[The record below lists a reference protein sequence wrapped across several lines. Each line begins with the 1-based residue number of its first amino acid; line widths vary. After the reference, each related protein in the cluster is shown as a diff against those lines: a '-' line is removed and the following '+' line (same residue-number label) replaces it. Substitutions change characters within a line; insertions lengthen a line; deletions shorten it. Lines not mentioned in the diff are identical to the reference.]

1 MNIKT
6 TTDGNFVIIKPIGEI
21 DAYSSIDLDNAVSDV
36 VKNYEHPYIILDG
49 SELTYISSAGI
60 GVFITYLEPVRK
72 KKGDMVFANLRKEV
86 QYVFSVLGLDKLV
99 IITESIL
106 SAKEKLNYVK
116 EGI

>member
-6 TTDGNFVIIKPIGEI
+6 TLENNIVIIKPIGEI

-60 GVFITYLEPVRK
+60 GVFITHLEPIRK
-72 KKGDMVFANLRKEV
+72 KKGDIVFANLRKEV
-86 QYVFSVLGLDKLV
+86 HYVFSVLGLDKLV
-99 IITESIL
+99 TITENIWE
-106 SAKEKLNYVK
+106 AKEKLNHVK
-116 EGI
+116 ESI

>member
-6 TTDGNFVIIKPIGEI
+6 TSENSFVIIKPIGEI

-36 VKNYEHPYIILDG
+36 VKNHEHPCIILDG

-60 GVFITYLEPVRK
+60 GVFITYLEPIRK
-72 KKGDMVFANLRKEV
+72 KKGDLVFANLRKEV

-99 IITESIL
+99 TIADNIL
-106 SAKEKLNYVK
+106 AAKEKLNHVK
-116 EGI
+116 ESI

>member
-1 MNIKT
+1 MKIKT

-36 VKNYEHPYIILDG
+36 VKSYETPYIILDG

-60 GVFITYLEPVRK
+60 GVFITYLEPIRK
-72 KKGDMVFANLRKEV
+72 KKGDLVFASLRKEV
-86 QYVFSVLGLDKLV
+86 LYVFSVLGLDKLV
-99 IITESIL
+99 TITDSIL

>member
-6 TTDGNFVIIKPIGEI
+6 TTESSFVIIKPIGEV

-36 VKNYEHPYIILDG
+36 VKNYERPYIILDG

-60 GVFITYLEPVRK
+60 GVFITYLEPIRK
-72 KKGDMVFANLRKEV
+72 KKGDLVFANLRKEV

-99 IITESIL
+99 IIADSI
-106 SAKEKLNYVK
+106 SVAKEKLNYVK
-116 EGI
+116 ESI